1 MIATPKRRWFKLTL
15 RTLFVVVTVFGVWLG
30 WNVHQVHERDR
41 LLESRDFLRALESPT
56 GYVDTPAMRAFV
68 AKMTRQG
75 YKAYEP
81 RKKPPA
87 IPLVWSILGAEPLE
101 MDIRLPDDKFTDADL
116 LRIRSVYPECEVM
129 RISETGGISRNP
141 NSD

>member
-1 MIATPKRRWFKLTL
+1 
-15 RTLFVVVTVFGVWLG
+15 
-30 WNVHQVHERDR
+30 
-41 LLESRDFLRALESPT
+41 
-56 GYVDTPAMRAFV
+56 
-68 AKMTRQG
+68 MTQRG
-75 YKAYEP
+75 YKASKP

-87 IPLVWSILGAEPLE
+87 IPLMWSILGAEPLE

-116 LRIRSVYPECEVM
+116 IRIRSVYPECDVV

>member
-1 MIATPKRRWFKLTL
+1 MASRTLETFPRMQKIMTTTPKRRWPRFTL

-56 GYVDTPAMRAFV
+56 GYVDTPAMRALA

-101 MDIRLPDDKFTDADL
+101 MDIRLPDNKFTDADL
-116 LRIRSVYPECEVM
+116 V
-129 RISETGGISRNP
+129 RISAVLR
-141 NSD
+141 